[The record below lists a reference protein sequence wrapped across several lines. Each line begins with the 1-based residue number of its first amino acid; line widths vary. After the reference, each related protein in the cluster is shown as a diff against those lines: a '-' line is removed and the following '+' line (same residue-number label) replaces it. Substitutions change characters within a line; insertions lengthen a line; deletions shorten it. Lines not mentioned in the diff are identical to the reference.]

1 MTADHTQPAPCYPS
15 QPRPVCYHCAR
26 RRLGNVPRE
35 HRMPVIDAS
44 RFFKDAICPMFRVHI
59 KTEDLT

>member
-1 MTADHTQPAPCYPS
+1 
-15 QPRPVCYHCAR
+15 VCFHCAR